1 MQKIII
7 TEEQFNRLMSNE
19 VNEAFMSSLSSQN
32 SLNKKGSVTLD
43 KKSTQPQDVKKY
55 TDKGLNVTLLDE
67 KLGEEQEIVYKH
79 KFEGK
84 KLNVYV
90 TKEKSK
96 VEDIM
101 DYIYSI
107 KDQDKVEQAFEKGN
121 VHLFIKDAAS
131 GRYQEMDKKL
141 EHKYYKNIQG
151 FKNLGKGTPKE
162 DKQLNE
168 PTTPFSDE
176 K

>member
-7 TEEQFNRLMSNE
+7 TEQQFNTLMSSQIKE
-19 VNEAFMSSLSSQN
+19 DYMSSLSSQN
-32 SLNKKGSVTLD
+32 NVNKKGSITLD
-43 KKSTQPQDVKKY
+43 KKSAQPNDIKKY

-67 KLGEEQEIVYKH
+67 KLGEEQDIVYKH
-79 KFEGK
+79 KFDGK
-84 KLNVYV
+84 KLNIYV
-90 TKEKSK
+90 TKEQSK

-101 DYIYSI
+101 EYIYSI
-107 KDQDKVEQAFEKGN
+107 NDQDKVEKAFEKGN

-131 GRYQEMDKKL
+131 GRYQEMDKKI

-151 FKNLGKGTPKE
+151 FKNFGKGSSKE